1 MHFIQFWFSNKLTSF
16 FLITKLQYKHFSLWL
31 IFLKFDFWSILLLWG
46 KSTYSTTSML
56 IDILQ
61 NTVIGSNFFSYFFKD
76 KIQSLMTFI
85 NDQNDTLVLH
95 VF

>member
-1 MHFIQFWFSNKLTSF
+1 MI
-16 FLITKLQYKHFSLWL
+16 
-31 IFLKFDFWSILLLWG
+31 
-46 KSTYSTTSML
+46 

-61 NTVIGSNFFSYFFKD
+61 NTVIGSNSLLIKTTVPTFFFSYFFKD

>member
-1 MHFIQFWFSNKLTSF
+1 
-16 FLITKLQYKHFSLWL
+16 
-31 IFLKFDFWSILLLWG
+31 
-46 KSTYSTTSML
+46 ML

-61 NTVIGSNFFSYFFKD
+61 NTVIGSNFSYFFKD

>member
-1 MHFIQFWFSNKLTSF
+1 
-16 FLITKLQYKHFSLWL
+16 
-31 IFLKFDFWSILLLWG
+31 
-46 KSTYSTTSML
+46 ML